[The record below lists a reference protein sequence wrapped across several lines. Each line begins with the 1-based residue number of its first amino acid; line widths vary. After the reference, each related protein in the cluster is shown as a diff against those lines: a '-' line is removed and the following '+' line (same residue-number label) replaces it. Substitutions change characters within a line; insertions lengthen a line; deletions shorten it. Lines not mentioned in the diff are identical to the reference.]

1 MATAMTEIMRQ
12 ATQGDSIFAADGLS
26 QFGSGFSLADNFGQA
41 SAAPQVMTAAP
52 VIDAAPQSLLE
63 TMASPFVDRNIDNHA
78 AAPQNPNLQDIQ
90 QQLDA
95 IRETGWKPEIA
106 PARDKISTDV
116 VRGNEASANMVTDAH
131 DKLHMINAAEQDL
144 NKFVNAQ
151 PDGRSPQD
159 GARADAGIGAGIGP
173 GISMGGGMRG
183 LAFDTVATAGLAAL
197 NPALGAGYAALSLAK
212 SVQQVQQAFT
222 GAGPATGQGSFGNPT
237 ASARSSGPMTKAE
250 AREYRQSGAQPGR
263 DSSPA
268 QNTFEQAG
276 RTGAAP
282 MPIEDMIFASNN
294 TRDSLASINDSP
306 VPVKETPGV
315 MALREDIRSIKAD
328 YQLQKDTGEELQDV
342 YENRARHGVE
352 ANADSIMDAMD
363 RGMKLNTQ
371 GGPVING
378 AMA

>member
-1 MATAMTEIMRQ
+1 
-12 ATQGDSIFAADGLS
+12 
-26 QFGSGFSLADNFGQA
+26 
-41 SAAPQVMTAAP
+41 
-52 VIDAAPQSLLE
+52 
-63 TMASPFVDRNIDNHA
+63 
-78 AAPQNPNLQDIQ
+78 
-90 QQLDA
+90 
-95 IRETGWKPEIA
+95 
-106 PARDKISTDV
+106 
-116 VRGNEASANMVTDAH
+116 
-131 DKLHMINAAEQDL
+131 
-144 NKFVNAQ
+144 
-151 PDGRSPQD
+151 
-159 GARADAGIGAGIGP
+159 
-173 GISMGGGMRG
+173 
-183 LAFDTVATAGLAAL
+183 
-197 NPALGAGYAALSLAK
+197 
-212 SVQQVQQAFT
+212 
-222 GAGPATGQGSFGNPT
+222 
-237 ASARSSGPMTKAE
+237 MTKAE